1 MRTLRVT
8 KSNCVADIHISYTGI
23 RVFYTLNH
31 VVKEK
36 CYSSVEECYY
46 DVVETIDSAL
56 DIENKRA
63 SCLFDMFA
71 NTEGYNVTHS
81 VW

>member
-1 MRTLRVT
+1 MKKLQV
-8 KSNCVADIHISYTGI
+8 KSGNCIAEIHISHTGI

-31 VVKEK
+31 VKKEK
-36 CYSSVEECYY
+36 CYDSIEECYY

-63 SCLFDMFA
+63 FCLFDMFA
-71 NTEGYNVTHS
+71 NTEGYTVTHS
-81 VW
+81 V

>member
-1 MRTLRVT
+1 MRKLKVT
-8 KSNCVADIHISYTGI
+8 SGNCVADIHISHTGI
-23 RVFYTLNH
+23 RVFYSINST
-31 VVKEK
+31 VKEK
-36 CYSSVEECYY
+36 CYSSIEECYY

-63 SCLFDMFA
+63 FCLFDMFA

-81 VW
+81 V